1 MKFLVNA
8 TIWNKETKH
17 YWTLDIVLEAQNIS
31 DAIQKMDVAIS
42 MWNLYGIELR
52 IEGVTSSSIPSK
64 AQTILYFDGAVEAN
78 HTTFEAAGFKKF
90 LLEAASAELIPG
102 E

>member
-31 DAIQKMDVAIS
+31 NAIQKMDVIIS
-42 MWNLYGIELR
+42 MWNLYGIKLC
-52 IEGVTSSSIPSK
+52 IEGVTSSPIPSK
-64 AQTILYFDGAVEAN
+64 SHTILYFDGTLN
-78 HTTFEAAGFKKF
+78 HHTTFEASGFKKF
-90 LLEAASAELIPG
+90 LLEAVTAELIPG